1 MRILMRAYYLILIL
15 WLLPYRGITQ
25 NVSDSIK
32 AKREL
37 QIPKN
42 DSLRLEKL
50 ITKGTY
56 FHNNAILDSAILYFE
71 MAKALTVKKDYKQY
85 YARICRNQS
94 EIYYQKAIYHK
105 ALELQFEALKIST
118 QLNDKKNISASY
130 EAIGSIYSNISN
142 PNEALKYFKLMYKL
156 NIELNDTTGKF
167 IAFNSLAGVYSQLGK
182 TDLAYDYFKKALA
195 LGYGLKNEEGVNS
208 VLANIGIILIDKN
221 QPDAAIDTL
230 KKVLKITQ
238 DNEDGYMRASLYL
251 NIGLAY
257 FKKGNLIEAKK
268 YTLQA
273 LKLSKT
279 TEEKDNLMSAYQYLS
294 KIEYELKNYKAA
306 YDYHLAFKELN
317 DTIFNFENSKLLSDL
332 RTNNEVEKKEAELKL
347 KANAEKEKLLAIS
360 KQEKKQQTIIIIS
373 VIGILIIVIIFAL
386 FLYQRFK
393 ITQKQKRIIELKEIE
408 TQKQKHL
415 VEERNKEITDSI
427 NYAKRLQT
435 AILPPIELIKK
446 TIPNSFVYY
455 KPKDII
461 AGDFYWF
468 YDSSDYKTGDESNTF
483 VLIAAADSTGHG
495 VPGAMV
501 SIVCSNA
508 LDKAVKEFG
517 LSEPGQVLDKT
528 TELVLETFKKSGE
541 VINDG
546 MDISLLK
553 IEYTNSGI
561 IKGLKWSGANNALL
575 MISRTSKT
583 AHEIKADKQPI
594 GNADNLKPFTTHSI
608 PLEKEMLFYL
618 LTDGFADQFGGPQG
632 KKYKQKQLQELL
644 VANCMLDLSQQLELL
659 NNEFVTWLGSMEQI
673 DDVTV
678 IGIKI

>member
-1 MRILMRAYYLILIL
+1 MRTFYLIII
-15 WLLPYRGITQ
+15 WLLPSKNIAQ
-25 NVSDSIK
+25 IENDIIK
-32 AKREL
+32 VKREL
-37 QIPKN
+37 QISKI

-50 ITKGTY
+50 IAKGTY
-56 FHNNAILDSAILYFE
+56 FHDISILDSAILYFE
-71 MAKALTVKKDYKQY
+71 MAKVLATKKDYKQY
-85 YARICRNQS
+85 YARICRKQS
-94 EIYYQKAIYHK
+94 EVYFQKAIYPT
-105 ALELQFEALKIST
+105 ALELQLEALNIST
-118 QLNDKKNISASY
+118 LIKDKKSIGLSY
-130 EAIGSIYSNISN
+130 EAIGSIYSNIN
-142 PNEALKYFKLMYKL
+142 NTNEALKYFKLMYTL
-156 NIELNDTTGKF
+156 SSEINDSVGKF
-167 IAFNSLAGVYSQLGK
+167 QAFNSLASVYSQLGK
-182 TDLAYDYFKKALA
+182 SDLAYIYFKKALV
-195 LGYGLKNEEGVNS
+195 LGYELKNESGVNS
-208 VLANIGIILIDKN
+208 VLANIGIILIDKK
-221 QPDAAIDTL
+221 QEDAAIDTL
-230 KKVLKITQ
+230 KKVLKIQ
-238 DNEDGYMRASLYL
+238 QQNNDEYMQSSLLLY
-251 NIGLAY
+251 IGQAY
-257 FKKGNLIEAKK
+257 FNKGNLVEAKK
-268 YTLQA
+268 NTLQA
-273 LKLSKT
+273 LKLSKIA
-279 TEEKDNLMSAYQYLS
+279 EEKDNLKETYFALS

-306 YDYHLAFKELN
+306 YDYHVEFKALN
-317 DTIFNFENSKLLSDL
+317 DTIFNFENSKQLGDL

-373 VIGILIIVIIFAL
+373 VIGVLIIVIIFAL

-393 ITQKQKRIIELKEIE
+393 ITQKQKRIIELKEVE

-446 TIPNSFVYY
+446 AIPNSFVYY
-455 KPKDII
+455 KPKDIV

-468 YDSSDYKTGDESNTF
+468 YDSSEYKTGNEGNKF
-483 VLIAAADSTGHG
+483 ILIAAADSTGHG

-517 LSEPGQVLDKT
+517 LSEPGEILDKT

-553 IEYTNSGI
+553 IEYTDTEI
-561 IKGLKWSGANNALL
+561 IKSLKWSGANNSLL
-575 MISRTSKT
+575 MISRTSKI

-594 GNADNLKPFTTHSI
+594 GNADNLKPFTTHLI
-608 PLEKEMLFYL
+608 PLEKDMLFYL

-632 KKYKQKQLQELL
+632 KKYKLKQLQELL
-644 VANCMLDLSQQLELL
+644 VANCLLDLHQQEALL
-659 NNEFVTWLGSMEQI
+659 NNEFTTWLGSMEQI